1 MQAVTKTERIN
12 GENEKQGEETLRVRE
27 HRLELEKSK
36 EKKQRDDN
44 YEAVAKIEEK
54 RENIHFIEMERIK

>member
-27 HRLELEKSK
+27 HRLVLEKSK

-44 YEAVAKIEEK
+44 YEAVAKIL
-54 RENIHFIEMERIK
+54 